1 VQGADHADAQPALAR
16 QHLRHARATAKEL
29 FQVAPR
35 EAALVHDEEDRVD
48 RVRQLERPAVLLVHL
63 DDQRQQLETAE
74 SP

>member
-1 VQGADHADAQPALAR
+1 M
-16 QHLRHARATAKEL
+16 
-29 FQVAPR
+29 
-35 EAALVHDEEDRVD
+35 VHDEEDRVD